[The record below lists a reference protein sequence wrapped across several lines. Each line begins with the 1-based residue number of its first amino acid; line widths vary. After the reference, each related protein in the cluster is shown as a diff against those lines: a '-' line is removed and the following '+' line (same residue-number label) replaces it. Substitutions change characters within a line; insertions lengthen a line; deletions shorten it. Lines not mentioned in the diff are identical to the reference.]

1 MSQKGATPGW
11 VDVKVSVF
19 SFTNAD
25 KTYEN
30 LSTVKIFLSGA
41 VIYILAHD
49 VQIYHVHMHIYPFIV
64 NFKLNDMN
72 TTSILIK
79 IEETYS

>member
-19 SFTNAD
+19 FFGFTNAD

-41 VIYILAHD
+41 STYILAHD
-49 VQIYHVHMHIYPFIV
+49 VRIYHVHMHIYLFI
-64 NFKLNDMN
+64 
-72 TTSILIK
+72 
-79 IEETYS
+79 ETQ